1 MKFYVLSLN
10 ITTIMKGLV
19 EYNIRATNDMNLKE
33 IALQNNMGPA
43 DVYDLI
49 KKIAYSGA
57 IPTSE
62 KAKAAVIKKGA
73 PPKGSPSGL
82 GRLTLTEVCK
92 NYGIDPAEALKKLS
106 SRGIIAHPDDK
117 MKKIAETYD
126 VLPRDLYEIIK

>member
-1 MKFYVLSLN
+1 MGIFYTSNPFTPGRLDIFNPPGLFSISKLGNHILKFYVLSLN

-49 KKIAYSGA
+49 KKIA
-57 IPTSE
+57 
-62 KAKAAVIKKGA
+62 
-73 PPKGSPSGL
+73 
-82 GRLTLTEVCK
+82 
-92 NYGIDPAEALKKLS
+92 
-106 SRGIIAHPDDK
+106 
-117 MKKIAETYD
+117 ETYD